1 MDAKRNRLFTRPWRR
16 LAQIQSQENAPS
28 SRTIDFGTSIT
39 LQIDSADKRW
49 IVSRVRKTQIRAE
62 NGEND
67 KDAYCGDVF
76 HVRAPIL
83 RIVGDVGKGFL
94 KTGARGGEG
103 GTEAGMGMCGG
114 EGVETGEV
122 GRVAEGA
129 EGGERGD
136 VERGG
141 VGGIGE
147 DGADVREDAGEALL
161 GADLQGGR
169 ASGGMRGGIG
179 GEREGAREEEGA
191 VGASGRRDV
200 REREERGAG
209 IRARGFARGLLEA
222 LAQIAER
229 GGVLDALRDGA
240 EVLDAVVEDR
250 GRLLVRAE
258 DGDRRGDEVRRKD
271 GLLAKEVPDVVLEG
285 GLAVGAER
293 GIGGREIGD
302 EAVRLGGG
310 KVAAEG
316 MDEVETGLVGGGRRP
331 ERPIRRDSPG
341 LASLDS
347 PLNEGA
353 GLGGGGER
361 KKRGEEDT
369 VKSVKNVNRF

>member
-1 MDAKRNRLFTRPWRR
+1 MQGR
-16 LAQIQSQENAPS
+16 E
-28 SRTIDFGTSIT
+28 
-39 LQIDSADKRW
+39 
-49 IVSRVRKTQIRAE
+49 AE
-62 NGEND
+62 CLTD
-67 KDAYCGDVF
+67 

-94 KTGARGGEG
+94 KTGAGGAEG
-103 GTEAGMGMCGG
+103 DAEAGIGMGRG

-136 VERGG
+136 VERGW

-161 GADLQGGR
+161 GADLQGGC
-169 ASGGMRGGIG
+169 AGGGMRGRIG
-179 GEREGAREEEGA
+179 GERERAREEEGA
-191 VGASGRRDV
+191 VGVAGRGNVRKRD
-200 REREERGAG
+200 ERGAG
-209 IRARGFARGLLEA
+209 IRPRVFARGLLEA
-222 LAQIAER
+222 FAQVSER
-229 GGVLDALRDGA
+229 AGVLDAEGDGA

-258 DGDRRGDEVRRKD
+258 DGDRRRDEVRRKD

-293 GIGGREIGD
+293 RVGDGKIGEKAVHLGGRE
-302 EAVRLGGG
+302 VS
-310 KVAAEG
+310 AEG

-331 ERPIRRDSPG
+331 ERPIRKDSPG

-369 VKSVKNVNRF
+369 VKSVKNVNGF